1 MKPKTCTHCA
11 AEIEGKPVSYRGHV
25 FCSDEC
31 CEEYD
36 EVFAAKGGPA
46 DDDLDDDLDKDLAD
60 EEFDEDD
67 FDDEDVG
74 YKDDEDDDDLDFD
87 DDDYDIKPD
96 DF

>member
-1 MKPKTCTHCA
+1 MNPKTCAHCA
-11 AEIEGKPVSYRGHV
+11 IEIEGKPVSYRGHA

-31 CEEYD
+31 CEEYTT
-36 EVFAAKGGPA
+36 VFAAKGGPA
-46 DDDLDDDLDKDLAD
+46 DDDLDDDLDEDLAD
-60 EEFDEDD
+60 DDFAEDE

-74 YKDDEDDDDLDFD
+74 YKDDEDDELDFD